1 MDSQTPSHNS
11 ARPSGNSRRPGTGGS
26 TGGGWG
32 QGRTLGRG
40 GGGGGFM
47 SMTDIT
53 GSEWS
58 GKLRA
63 DIQLQRLML
72 HEHHH
77 VVAGHVGRGVGMFI

>member
-1 MDSQTPSHNS
+1 
-11 ARPSGNSRRPGTGGS
+11 
-26 TGGGWG
+26 
-32 QGRTLGRG
+32 
-40 GGGGGFM
+40 M